1 MIKAKALRAFAVVLL
16 AGVLIGAA
24 ADRLLSSRDLRELSS
39 RQADRQFR
47 RDLLS
52 ILRPMES
59 YPRGHRH
66 LVGDVW
72 TFTKAVSTEFK
83 PLCSRDMVSLV
94 YQPVS
99 RDGEAEDWPV
109 RPSEVTTARSY
120 RFVSPPRPEHLAA
133 ARGDEHFRSAFA
145 SGCRA
150 ADKVIDNNPW
160 AGWFSATYPE
170 QAMDAG
176 FAMLALQE
184 WVKQPT
190 SNFGICGGEADP
202 ARCKALVASSLGL
215 GLDRIGNVGNCK
227 SEKPD
232 ETCLVLSDFSSEFT
246 IHEVK
251 TGKPMRAVDIRSV
264 DYEAMIVV
272 T

>member
-72 TFTKAVSTEFK
+72 TFTKAVATEFE
-83 PLCSRDMVSLV
+83 PLCSRDMLSLA

-120 RFVSPPRPEHLAA
+120 RFVSPPRPEHLKAVKKD
-133 ARGDEHFRSAFA
+133 GYYRSPFA

-160 AGWFSATYPE
+160 AGWFSAASPE

-184 WVKQPT
+184 WEKQPT
-190 SNFGICGGEADP
+190 SQYGSCATEADP
-202 ARCKALVASSLGL
+202 AGCKVLFALSLGL
-215 GLDRIGNVGNCK
+215 DHIGNVRNCK
-227 SEKPD
+227 SELPD
-232 ETCLVLSDFSSEFT
+232 EICLVLSDFSSEFT
-246 IHEVK
+246 IHALK
-251 TGKPMRAVDIRSV
+251 TGKPMRAMDIRSV
-264 DYEAMIVV
+264 NFEEMIIV